1 MALRIHSF
9 FHQQSATLCYLVS
22 CENTK
27 QCLLIDAPAD
37 FDMPSGELSFT
48 TANEIIS
55 FIKTEQL
62 TLQWLL
68 ETHAHADHITAASY
82 IKQQLQATHPC
93 KLGTGEGITQVQ
105 KHFSQLYN
113 LDMPCNGEPFDAL
126 FANKAQF
133 KLGNYMVDVIATPGH
148 TPDSVCYHI
157 DGNVFVG
164 DTFFMPDSGTARCDF
179 PGGSAGELYDSL
191 QQILAFP
198 DDTVLWMCHDYQP
211 DGRPLAN
218 KTTVKEQREQNIHL
232 KGDKQD
238 FIATRENRDATLAVP
253 KLLHPAIQLNIR
265 AGQYPSKT
273 DTQQHYLAIP
283 LTVLL

>member
-1 MALRIHSF
+1 M
-9 FHQQSATLCYLVS
+9 
-22 CENTK
+22 
-27 QCLLIDAPAD
+27 LIDAPAD
-37 FDMPSGELSFT
+37 FDMPSGELSFA

-55 FIKTEQL
+55 YIKTEQL

-82 IKQQLQATHPC
+82 IKQQLQDTHPC

-126 FANKAQF
+126 FADKAQF
-133 KLGNYMVDVIATPGH
+133 RLGEYTLDVIATPGH

-179 PGGSAGELYDSL
+179 PGGSAAELYDSL
-191 QQILAFP
+191 QRILALP
-198 DDTVLWMCHDYQP
+198 DDTLLWMCHDYQP
-211 DGRPLAN
+211 EGRPLAN

-232 KGDKQD
+232 KGDKQS
-238 FIATRENRDATLAVP
+238 FIATREGRDATLTVP
-253 KLLHPAIQLNIR
+253 KLLHPSIQLNIR
-265 AGQYPSKT
+265 AGQYPNKADSK
-273 DTQQHYLAIP
+273 QRYLAIP